1 MFINQVTNTT
11 LQVLISNY
19 SFPPHHNQTSIIN
32 IFISFNDTLWSM
44 STLRLIFLKKIIKCV
59 ALSKLLKSL
68 TFFILKMGTIIFTSP
83 GHKKIKENNVYKRW
97 RSKYMAGTPCQ
108 PLVVPCPFPQ
118 SSSVGD
124 PTPWVSMTA
133 ACQASLSFSW
143 RWFLT
148 YKQSHKLYTHF

>member
-68 TFFILKMGTIIFTSP
+68 TFFLLKMGTIIFTSP

-108 PLVVPCPFPQ
+108 PLVVPCPFLNPVQ
-118 SSSVGD
+118 LETQLLGS
-124 PTPWVSMTA
+124 P
-133 ACQASLSFSW
+133 
-143 RWFLT
+143 
-148 YKQSHKLYTHF
+148 